1 MPLLSHFNFKLLIYN
16 KKYFYF
22 MKNISSFSDFLNENI
37 GETHQQRF
45 DRAIYLT
52 YVQLH
57 KDNQFKKVSKE
68 DFYKQLYS
76 ILDRIETV
84 KYDMKD
90 IYRLAD
96 SKYIWLSKSGR
107 TLGEVYKEFDEDTK
121 EDVISY
127 WINKEKY

>member
-1 MPLLSHFNFKLLIYN
+1 
-16 KKYFYF
+16 
-22 MKNISSFSDFLNENI
+22 MKNVQSFSQFLNEDI

-57 KDNQFKKVSKE
+57 KDNQFKHISKE
-68 DFYKQLYS
+68 EFEKQLYS

-84 KYDMKD
+84 NYDKKN

-96 SKYIWLSKSGR
+96 KKEIWLSKSGK
-107 TLGEVYKEFDEDTK
+107 TLGEIYKELDEDTK
-121 EDVISY
+121 ENIMSY
-127 WINKEKY
+127 WINTERY